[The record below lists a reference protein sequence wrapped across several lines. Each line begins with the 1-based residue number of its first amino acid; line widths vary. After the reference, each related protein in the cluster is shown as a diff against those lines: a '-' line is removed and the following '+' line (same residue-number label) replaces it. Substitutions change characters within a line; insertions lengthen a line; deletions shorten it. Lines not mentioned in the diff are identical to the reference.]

1 MDTGQCGLVT
11 FVADEYETN
20 GTCTYMS
27 KEGYN
32 IHDVNSNE
40 KWSGLVATAPGEGGK
55 FCASDLW
62 RPWGDAQGTCLMRD
76 TVVRRDLDPVC
87 YKGAK
92 LGLQKRLY
100 YVNNSAANGV
110 ENVCPSLTVTGIS
123 RDDVISDDVT
133 VGATVNDAS
142 GIERVEFYLGE
153 YNGTDFVGYYAQNT
167 VKIDTSA
174 PYNYDFTI
182 SLCESGRCAID
193 IIVYDTNWNTRRYMT
208 WFDIAESDSQDPTV
222 TITSPTSDPTY
233 NVNNSN
239 FNISGSASDD
249 VGVVSVSWSNDRGG
263 SGSCTGTTSWS
274 KTGITLLSGV
284 NVITITAQDAATKTG
299 TDILTVTYSPE
310 FSFSGTSPEG
320 VSLE

>member
-1 MDTGQCGLVT
+1 
-11 FVADEYETN
+11 
-20 GTCTYMS
+20 
-27 KEGYN
+27 
-32 IHDVNSNE
+32 
-40 KWSGLVATAPGEGGK
+40 
-55 FCASDLW
+55 
-62 RPWGDAQGTCLMRD
+62 
-76 TVVRRDLDPVC
+76 
-87 YKGAK
+87 
-92 LGLQKRLY
+92 
-100 YVNNSAANGV
+100 
-110 ENVCPSLTVTGIS
+110 
-123 RDDVISDDVT
+123 
-133 VGATVNDAS
+133 
-142 GIERVEFYLGE
+142 
-153 YNGTDFVGYYAQNT
+153 
-167 VKIDTSA
+167 
-174 PYNYDFTI
+174 
-182 SLCESGRCAID
+182 
-193 IIVYDTNWNTRRYMT
+193 
-208 WFDIAESDSQDPTV
+208 DSQDPTV